1 MTVRALRGERTIT
14 IALAAAD
21 GGTDVLAGH
30 DRLPRG
36 LSIADDEAGWREALA
51 ALVEAARV

>member
-1 MTVRALRGERTIT
+1 LRGERTIT